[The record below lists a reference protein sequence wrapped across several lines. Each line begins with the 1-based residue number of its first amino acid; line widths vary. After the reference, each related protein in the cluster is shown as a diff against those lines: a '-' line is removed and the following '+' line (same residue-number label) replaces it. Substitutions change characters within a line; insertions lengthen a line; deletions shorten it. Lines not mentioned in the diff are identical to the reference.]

1 MRPPIYKRLSREDFQ
16 DAPNWIDRLLL
27 PLNQFMESTT
37 NIFSKNI
44 SLGDNIQ
51 ARSFTLNLT
60 TSATYTTGTFEPV
73 KFSWGGSSLPTFV
86 QVTSITK
93 DDGTPFLG
101 SVGTPAWRYVDGVV
115 ISYVP
120 GLADSTKYSVTFLV
134 F

>member
-51 ARSFTLNLT
+51 ARSFTLSLT
-60 TSATYTTGTFEPV
+60 TTASYTTGTFEPV
-73 KFSWGGSSLPTFV
+73 KFSWGGASLPTFV

-120 GLADSTKYSVTFLV
+120 GLADSSKYSVTFLV